1 MSGTTGKRCFSR
13 ELFEKSFKV
22 LERGDFRLEASSER
36 VKGVRRKV
44 VALLENDL
52 PPASVKEELKALTT
66 RHTLSNPPEVIAAHI
81 RILHRLD
88 SLPLVTEVCH
98 MTDLGFSVFTI
109 ATRDMP
115 ALFAKITGV
124 MAANGVNILG
134 AQIHTSSNGK
144 ALDILQVNAPQGF
157 LITDENRWNRIK
169 SDMQSVLEG
178 KVQVQ
183 ALVEKRKKNN
193 FR

>member
-1 MSGTTGKRCFSR
+1 M
-13 ELFEKSFKV
+13 
-22 LERGDFRLEASSER
+22 
-36 VKGVRRKV
+36 
-44 VALLENDL
+44 
-52 PPASVKEELKALTT
+52 
-66 RHTLSNPPEVIAAHI
+66 
-81 RILHRLD
+81 
-88 SLPLVTEVCH
+88 
-98 MTDLGFSVFTI
+98 DLGFSVFTI

-169 SDMQSVLEG
+169 TDMQSVLEG

-183 ALVEKRKKNN
+183 ALVEKRKKNIFAEEKPKPRFPTRVEIDN
-193 FR
+193 EVSVDYTVIDIYTHDKVGLLYSIAATLSQLGLYIGVAKISTKVDQVADVFYVRDIFGHKISSEERLVEIRKKLQEAIDS